1 MADLSSLAGEVT
13 EAVLNAVQRQESIQ
27 ELLKSEKFSLVVHPQ
42 ITAGGRI
49 EISRG
54 MLAAIP
60 DVQGQQG

>member
-27 ELLKSEKFSLVVHPQ
+27 ELLRTEKFRLVVHPE

-54 MLAAIP
+54 LLAELP
-60 DVQGQQG
+60 EVQGRQG

>member
-27 ELLKSEKFSLVVHPQ
+27 ELLRTESFTLVVHPQ
-42 ITAGGRI
+42 IIAGGRI

-54 MLAAIP
+54 LQAQIP
-60 DVQGQQG
+60 EVQGQQG